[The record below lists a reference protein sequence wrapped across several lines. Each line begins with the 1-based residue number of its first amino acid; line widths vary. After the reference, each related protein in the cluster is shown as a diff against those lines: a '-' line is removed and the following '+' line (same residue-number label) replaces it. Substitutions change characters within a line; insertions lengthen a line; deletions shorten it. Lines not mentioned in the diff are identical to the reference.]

1 MKCIRTHV
9 QVLEYNEPVDC
20 RPSRG
25 TNKQTQDRK
34 RCSLLD
40 DNSTATA
47 DYDSAHAN
55 YTVNYIRQ
63 LQNHDYIHMTTTTSY
78 KSILLHVTIVW
89 INQATMKALYTIYI
103 VPDVYYCNKYEIIVY
118 KHIIQCSQCHNYNA
132 FSRTARIEESLT
144 LSTSDDFT
152 IRLITETFP
161 LI

>member
-1 MKCIRTHV
+1 MVWRVT
-9 QVLEYNEPVDC
+9 NEPIDC

-25 TNKQTQDRK
+25 TNKHTQDRK

-78 KSILLHVTIVW
+78 KSILLHVTLSSLNNSPV
-89 INQATMKALYTIYI
+89 NNHCSTIFAAKESQENRYQSLI
-103 VPDVYYCNKYEIIVY
+103 YYLLE
-118 KHIIQCSQCHNYNA
+118 
-132 FSRTARIEESLT
+132 
-144 LSTSDDFT
+144 
-152 IRLITETFP
+152 
-161 LI
+161 

>member
-1 MKCIRTHV
+1 MNIPPPPISVLATALYFDVDWV
-9 QVLEYNEPVDC
+9 QKINYCNVLPMVWRVTNEPVDC

-25 TNKQTQDRK
+25 TNKHTQDRK

-78 KSILLHVTIVW
+78 KSILLHVTLLLSFQLIVFKLD
-89 INQATMKALYTIYI
+89 N
-103 VPDVYYCNKYEIIVY
+103 
-118 KHIIQCSQCHNYNA
+118 
-132 FSRTARIEESLT
+132 
-144 LSTSDDFT
+144 
-152 IRLITETFP
+152 
-161 LI
+161 

>member
-1 MKCIRTHV
+1 MVWRVT
-9 QVLEYNEPVDC
+9 NEPVDC

-25 TNKQTQDRK
+25 TNKHTQDRK

-78 KSILLHVTIVW
+78 KSILLHVTNPLQRKDTQGENTLLLASVPPSLQPVCSHCLLQVVGTSLK
-89 INQATMKALYTIYI
+89 QAVNNL
-103 VPDVYYCNKYEIIVY
+103 
-118 KHIIQCSQCHNYNA
+118 
-132 FSRTARIEESLT
+132 
-144 LSTSDDFT
+144 
-152 IRLITETFP
+152 
-161 LI
+161 